1 MVKTIDRS
9 DLVTQLADL
18 RARRPS
24 LALRAARGDDDARRE
39 LAAVDAD
46 ARAYESDIQLLAL
59 AGAEERRLAVAQ
71 AERDAADQRRDL
83 ERAYAEAEQARAAAF
98 RRVEATLTELGG
110 HALAAEAAAREMD
123 RLAAPLG
130 RAPIAAWQS
139 QARSGIKGRVATYF
153 WSVVGWV
160 GPMPSGHWEPLVDD
174 DGGAR

>member
-1 MVKTIDRS
+1 MATTNDRT
-9 DLVTQLADL
+9 DLV
-18 RARRPS
+18 ARV
-24 LALRAARGDDDARRE
+24 ATLRAARPALALQTARSDAGARDE
-39 LAAVDAD
+39 LARVDAAISEAERD
-46 ARAYESDIQLLAL
+46 LDILIL
-59 AGAEERRLAVAQ
+59 AGQETARLAVVQ
-71 AERDAADQRRDL
+71 AERDAGEERRRL
-83 ERAYAEAEQARAAAF
+83 EHAYVEAERARTAAF

-139 QARSGIKGRVATYF
+139 QARSGIKGRIATYF
-153 WSVVGWV
+153 WSVLGWV